1 MKSGPVYLLGYRSLQ
16 SNWRHSNIMKKV
28 DIVTDNLKKKILD
41 FLYHDEMYN
50 AILIELIQNNIDSLG
65 ELYVNETEEVITDIL
80 HIKND
85 GNSYFTS
92 FSYTSKNGLKDIAC
106 KIKELN
112 YKKILLAGK
121 LEDVN
126 SLLKIL
132 GYEKVITPNY
142 LYKLDIKEY
151 KSIYIKHKGNI
162 RLARLNDEDLEKI
175 KYFTS
180 RFFEAETEEEVK
192 AITNTEKIM
201 EKMKAGIYLLEYK
214 DNAIGMARFIGRT
227 DNFAEITSVYIDKA
241 YRNKGFGKE
250 LISHMIE
257 IAIQEDKTPT
267 LVTSVSN
274 VAAMKTYESMGFK
287 RQVEYAYE
295 FLD

>member
-1 MKSGPVYLLGYRSLQ
+1 
-16 SNWRHSNIMKKV
+16 MKK
-28 DIVTDNLKKKILD
+28 IGIITDDLKKKILE

-50 AILIELIQNNIDSLG
+50 AILIELIQNNTDNLG
-65 ELYVNETEEVITDIL
+65 ELYVNETKEGITDIL

-85 GNSYFTS
+85 GNSDFTN
-92 FSYTSKNGLKDIAC
+92 FLYTSKNGLKDIAC

-132 GYEKVITPNY
+132 GYEKTTTPN
-142 LYKLDIKEY
+142 LFYKLDIEKY
-151 KSIYIKHKGNI
+151 KNMYMQYQGKI
-162 RLARLNDEDLEKI
+162 RLASLNSEDLERV
-175 KYFTS
+175 KYFTF
-180 RFFEAETEEEVK
+180 RFLEAETEEEIRAV
-192 AITNTEKIM
+192 TDTEKILA
-201 EKMKAGIYLLEYK
+201 KMKSGVYILDYK
-214 DNAIGMARFIGRT
+214 NNAIGMARFIGKT
-227 DNFAEITSVYIDKA
+227 NNFAEITSVYIYKD

-250 LISHMIE
+250 LIGHMIE
-257 IAIQEDKTPT
+257 IAIQEQKTPI

-274 VAAMKTYESMGFK
+274 VAAMKTYESMGFE
-287 RQVEYAYE
+287 RQGEYAYE

>member
-1 MKSGPVYLLGYRSLQ
+1 
-16 SNWRHSNIMKKV
+16 MKK
-28 DIVTDNLKKKILD
+28 IGIITDDLKKKILE

-50 AILIELIQNNIDSLG
+50 AILIELIQNNTDNLG
-65 ELYVNETEEVITDIL
+65 ELYVNEAKEGITDIL

-85 GNSYFTS
+85 GNSDFTS
-92 FSYTSKNGLKDIAC
+92 FLYTSENGLKDIAC

-126 SLLKIL
+126 CLLKML
-132 GYEKVITPNY
+132 GYKKSITPN
-142 LYKLDIKEY
+142 LFYKLDIEKY
-151 KSIYIKHKGNI
+151 KNMHMQYQGKI
-162 RLARLNDEDLEKI
+162 RIASLKSKDLERV

-180 RFFEAETEEEVK
+180 RFLEAETEEEIK
-192 AITNTEKIM
+192 AVTNTEKM
-201 EKMKAGIYLLEYK
+201 MAKMKAGVYILDYK
-214 DNAIGMARFIGRT
+214 NNDIGMARFIGKT
-227 DNFAEITSVYIDKA
+227 DNFAEITSVYIDRA

-250 LISHMIE
+250 LIGHMIE
-257 IAIQEDKTPT
+257 AAIQEQKTPI

-274 VAAMKTYESMGFK
+274 IAAMKTYESMGFE
-287 RQVEYAYE
+287 RQGEYAYE